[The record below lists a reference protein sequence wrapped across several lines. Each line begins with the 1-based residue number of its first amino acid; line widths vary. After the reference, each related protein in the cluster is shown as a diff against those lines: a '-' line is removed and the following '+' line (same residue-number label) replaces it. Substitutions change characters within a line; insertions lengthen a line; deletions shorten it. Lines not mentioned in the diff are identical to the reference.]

1 MKRTLKK
8 GLKVYEPAGC
18 GEKLNLGKR
27 LLIVEVFSQRRMSF
41 LLPSCNTDQGVLLI
55 REHENYLLR
64 SESNSQIS

>member
-41 LLPSCNTDQGVLLI
+41 LLPS
-55 REHENYLLR
+55 
-64 SESNSQIS
+64 